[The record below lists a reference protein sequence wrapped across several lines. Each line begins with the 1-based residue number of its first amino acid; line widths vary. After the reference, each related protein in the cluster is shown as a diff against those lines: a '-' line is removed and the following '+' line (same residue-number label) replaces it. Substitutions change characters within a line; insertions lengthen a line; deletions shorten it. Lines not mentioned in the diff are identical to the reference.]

1 MAEEQRQIHNLMSKQ
16 AMAAMANTS
25 GVAGETVH
33 EIFTK
38 INNAK
43 DKPKK
48 IDVLKQYDKPYLRQL
63 LKAAFYS
70 KIEWDLPEGTPPFIA
85 NEAPVG
91 TEHTL
96 LKNEAR
102 RLYNFLKGG
111 NNTISKTRKETLFI
125 QMLEGLHT
133 TEADLLINIKEK
145 RLNQVY
151 KGLTEAVVKE
161 AFDWNDDFMKKA

>member
-1 MAEEQRQIHNLMSKQ
+1 MAEQAQNPNLMSKK
-16 AMAAMANTS
+16 AMETMASTS
-25 GVAGETVH
+25 GVSGETVH

-38 INNAK
+38 VNNAK

-48 IDVLKQYDKPYLRQL
+48 IEVLRQNDKPYLRQL
-63 LKAAFYS
+63 LKAGFDP

-96 LKNEAR
+96 LKTEAR
-102 RLYNFLKGG
+102 RLFNFLKGG
-111 NNTISKTRKETLFI
+111 NNTLSKTRKETLFI

-133 TEADLLINIKEK
+133 TEADLLINIKDK

>member
-1 MAEEQRQIHNLMSKQ
+1 MAEQAQNPNLMSKK
-16 AMAAMANTS
+16 AMETMASTS

-38 INNAK
+38 VNNAK

-48 IDVLKQYDKPYLRQL
+48 IEVLRQYDQPYLRQL

-70 KIEWDLPEGTPPFIA
+70 KIEWDLPEGTPPFIS

-96 LKNEAR
+96 LKTEAR
-102 RLYNFLKGG
+102 RLFNFLKGG
-111 NNTISKTRKETLFI
+111 NNTLSKTRKETLFI

-133 TEADLLINIKEK
+133 TEADLLINIKDK

-161 AFDWNDDFMKKA
+161 AFNWNDDFMKKA